1 MKRILRN
8 SLPGSALILLTF
20 LSSCLEDKFELSD
33 QDTQNIENEAVTDAY
48 FEDAEDMAAL
58 VVAVEPAAEGG
69 RLTSFGKVNGT
80 KPADLRFEGTCV
92 TVTLE
97 MAADTQ
103 PGNPH
108 GYITID
114 FGTGCTDIRGNVRK
128 GIILVEFKGKRFLP
142 GSKIIT
148 TFDGYHINSIKIEG
162 TRTVTNVTGST
173 VSAPKF
179 EIVLEDG
186 RATWPDETFAT
197 REGSHTREW
206 VRAASPLND
215 QWVVEGSATGS
226 NRNGTVYQVEITK
239 ALVYKRE
246 CAISNRVFMAVE
258 GTKVLT
264 VEGGLA
270 ITIDYGTGAC
280 DRIVTITINGQ
291 SRSVI
296 VRGE

>member
-1 MKRILRN
+1 MKTIFRN
-8 SLPGSALILLTF
+8 SLLGFALISLTF
-20 LSSCLEDKFELSD
+20 LSSCLDDGLELSD
-33 QDTQNIENEAVTDAY
+33 QDSQNIENEAATDGY
-48 FEDAEDMAAL
+48 FEDAEDMATLA
-58 VVAVEPAAEGG
+58 VAVAPESAGG
-69 RLTSFGKVNGT
+69 RIASFGKVSGT
-80 KPADLRFEGTCV
+80 KPIDIRFGECV

-97 MAADTQ
+97 MAEDTQ

-108 GYITID
+108 GYITIN
-114 FGTGCTDIRGNVRK
+114 FGEGCTDLHGNTRK
-128 GIILVEFKGKRFLP
+128 GIIVVEFKGKSFFP

-148 TFDGYHINSIKIEG
+148 TFDGYHINGVRIEG

-173 VSAPKF
+173 SNAPKF

-206 VRAASPLND
+206 IRESNPLQD
-215 QWVVEGSATGS
+215 SWIVEGSGTGS
-226 NRNGTVYQVEITK
+226 NRNGASYQLEITK
-239 ALVYKRE
+239 PLVYKRE
-246 CAISNRVFMAVE
+246 CAIGNKVFMAVE

-264 VEGGLA
+264 VGNHT
-270 ITIDYGTGAC
+270 ITIDYGTGEC

-296 VRGE
+296 VRGGE

>member
-1 MKRILRN
+1 MKTIFRN
-8 SLPGSALILLTF
+8 SLLGFALISLTF
-20 LSSCLEDKFELSD
+20 LSSCLNDRFDLSD
-33 QDTQNIENEAVTDAY
+33 QDSQNIENEAVTDGY

-58 VVAVEPAAEGG
+58 VVAAEGETAGG
-69 RLTSFGKVNGT
+69 RQAEFGKVNGT
-80 KPADLRFEGTCV
+80 KPSDLRFTGTCV

-97 MAADTQ
+97 MAGDTQ

-108 GYITID
+108 GYITIN
-114 FGTGCTDIRGNVRK
+114 FGEGCTDSKGNTRK
-128 GIILVEFKGKRFLP
+128 GIIVVEFKGKRFFP

-148 TFDGYHINSIKIEG
+148 TFDGYHINGVRIEG

-173 VSAPKF
+173 NNAPKF

-206 VRAASPLND
+206 VRAATPLED
-215 QWVVEGSATGS
+215 EWIVEGSATGS
-226 NRNGTVYQVEITK
+226 NRNGTLYQVEITK
-239 ALVYKRE
+239 PLVYKRE

-264 VEGGLA
+264 VNSNT
-270 ITIDYGTGAC
+270 ITIDYGTGEC

>member
-1 MKRILRN
+1 MKTIFRN
-8 SLPGSALILLTF
+8 SLLGFALLAITF
-20 LSSCLEDKFELSD
+20 LSSCLDDRFELSD
-33 QDTQNIENEAVTDAY
+33 QESQNIENEAVTDGY

-58 VVAVEPAAEGG
+58 VVAAEGATDGG
-69 RLTSFGKVNGT
+69 RQADFGKVNGT
-80 KPADLRFEGTCV
+80 KPTDLRFTGTCV

-97 MAADTQ
+97 MAEDTQ

-108 GYITID
+108 GYITIN
-114 FGTGCTDIRGNVRK
+114 FGDGCTDSKGNTRK

-148 TFDGYHINSIKIEG
+148 IFDGYHINGVRIEG

-173 VSAPKF
+173 SNAPKF
-179 EIVLEDG
+179 QIVLEDG

-206 VRAASPLND
+206 IRETTPLED
-215 QWVVEGSATGS
+215 QWIVEGSATGS
-226 NRNGTVYQVEITK
+226 NRNGTLYQVEITK
-239 ALVYKRE
+239 PLVYKRE

-264 VEGGLA
+264 VNNNI
-270 ITIDYGTGAC
+270 ITLDYGTGEC